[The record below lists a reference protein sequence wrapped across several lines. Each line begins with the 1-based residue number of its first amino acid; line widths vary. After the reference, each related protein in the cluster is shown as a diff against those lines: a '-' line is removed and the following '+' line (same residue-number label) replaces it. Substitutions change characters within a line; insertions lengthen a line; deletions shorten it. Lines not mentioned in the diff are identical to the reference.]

1 MVEERSVAKGNTGKP
16 PAPWTQSRD
25 QRASMG
31 LAGVREAARGGK
43 KVRFTALL
51 HHITPELLEQSFH
64 ALSQGAAP
72 GVDGVTWRDYG
83 EGFHERVQGCTG
95 KYIPGHT
102 GPSHQDGCSYP
113 KPMAGRGRWEL
124 PHWRTKWFSKRW

>member
-1 MVEERSVAKGNTGKP
+1 MVEERDAAKGNTGKN
-16 PAPWTQSRD
+16 PAPWTQSQD

-64 ALSQGAAP
+64 ALSRAAAP
-72 GVDGVTWRDYG
+72 GVDGVTWRDLTTI
-83 EGFHERVQGCTG
+83 H
-95 KYIPGHT
+95 
-102 GPSHQDGCSYP
+102 
-113 KPMAGRGRWEL
+113 
-124 PHWRTKWFSKRW
+124 